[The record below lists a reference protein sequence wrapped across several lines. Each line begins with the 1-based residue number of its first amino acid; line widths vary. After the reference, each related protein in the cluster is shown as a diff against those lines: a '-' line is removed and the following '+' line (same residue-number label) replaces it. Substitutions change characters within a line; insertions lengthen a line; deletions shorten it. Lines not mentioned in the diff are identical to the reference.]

1 MWKPV
6 VLVSLAFALAASLP
20 AAAQEVRTANFHYA
34 DLDLARPAGK
44 AAVMARV
51 RAVLPTVCGQPDAS
65 APWPDVAV
73 ERCRS
78 AALNDAA
85 RQIETASMR
94 ARAWVSV
101 ALR

>member
-1 MWKPV
+1 
-6 VLVSLAFALAASLP
+6 
-20 AAAQEVRTANFHYA
+20 
-34 DLDLARPAGK
+34 
-44 AAVMARV
+44 MARV

-94 ARAWVSV
+94 ARA
-101 ALR
+101 LG